1 MAMTVATK
9 HCSTIWPWRQTGTS
23 SMALDAID
31 IRPGVNVLAVL
42 RHLNY
47 RPWYALAEFVDNS
60 VESFVRHRPALE
72 QLHGDDFKL
81 RVEINIDSASP
92 ARISIR
98 DNAAGIPEAEY
109 PRAFRPAA
117 LPEDRSGLAEFGMGM
132 KSAACWFAP
141 QWSVRTSALGES
153 VSRLVHFDIQNI
165 VTDNIE
171 DLTIAEAPEHPTRH
185 YTEITLNQ
193 VFHVPYGNTIR
204 KIRDHLAG
212 IYRKF
217 LRDNKMEL
225 RCNRQVLRYDTPAI
239 LNAPYFRDKKGPS
252 RLWRKNIAFDFGEGL
267 SVEGFAALRETA
279 STARAG
285 FALFRRS
292 RVIEGSGDEGYR
304 PHSIFGSPN
313 AYRYQRVFGELHL
326 NGFEVSHTKDGF
338 RWDQNEKP
346 FLELLREH
354 LDDGD
359 LPILRQGGG
368 YRVRAQPSKV
378 KKTAAVA
385 VKKASAAI
393 ARHLPNVLPTLAAG
407 KPIDTPSGDIVS
419 TARLAARRFD
429 IRFREFKWSI
439 LVEIT
444 NDPAESQWLTFT
456 DTPST
461 RGTPRRLAIS
471 VSVAHPFMVRFAQT
485 DAEDVEAM
493 LRVAAAIALA
503 EIVARDSGV
512 RNAGTIRRHINDIL
526 RDALSEE

>member
-1 MAMTVATK
+1 
-9 HCSTIWPWRQTGTS
+9 
-23 SMALDAID
+23 MALDAID
-31 IRPGVNVLAVL
+31 IRPGVSVLAVL

-72 QLHGDDFKL
+72 SLHGPDFKL
-81 RVEINIDSASP
+81 RVEIDIDPTSP

-98 DNAAGIPEAEY
+98 DNAAGIREAEY

-117 LPEDRSGLAEFGMGM
+117 LPDDRSGLAEFGMGM

-141 QWSVRTSALGES
+141 QWSVRTSALGEP
-153 VSRLVHFDIQNI
+153 VSRLIHFDIHDI

-171 DLTIAEAPEHPTRH
+171 ELTIEETPEHPTHH
-185 YTEITLNQ
+185 YTEITLDH
-193 VFHVPYGNTIR
+193 VFNVPYGNTVR

-212 IYRKF
+212 IYREF
-217 LRDNKMEL
+217 LRDDALEL
-225 RCNRQVLRYDTPAI
+225 RCNRQSLSYNTPTILR
-239 LNAPYFRDKKGPS
+239 APYFRDKDGPQ

-267 SVEGFAALRETA
+267 SVDGFAALRETA

-285 FALFRRS
+285 FALFRRG

-326 NGFEVSHTKDGF
+326 RGFEVSHTKDGF
-338 RWDQNEKP
+338 RWDRNEQP
-346 FLELLREH
+346 FLELLREY

-359 LPILRQGGG
+359 LPILRQGEG
-368 YRVRAQPSKV
+368 YRVRAQPSRV
-378 KKTAAVA
+378 KKVAAVA
-385 VKKASAAI
+385 VKKASDAI
-393 ARHLPNVLPTLAAG
+393 ERRLPDVLPALVASE
-407 KPIDTPSGDIVS
+407 PVDTPSGDVVS
-419 TARLAARRFD
+419 TARLAARRFN
-429 IRFREFKWSI
+429 IRFREFQWSI

-444 NDPAESQWLTFT
+444 NDPAESQWLIFT

-503 EIVARDSGV
+503 EIIARDSGV
-512 RNAGTIRRHINDIL
+512 RNAGTIRRNINDIL
-526 RDALSEE
+526 RNALSDE